1 MTSEEYQL
9 ENQDKN
15 NTALD
20 YGKASDKESYE
31 DNSMFSDEDYQLF
44 VIIQEVTCNMND
56 KAGIP
61 DSWILIDSQS
71 TVDLFMNKNLL
82 KNIRDTKN
90 NVSEKGG
97 RSTRVRHSMVL

>member
-1 MTSEEYQL
+1 
-9 ENQDKN
+9 
-15 NTALD
+15 
-20 YGKASDKESYE
+20 
-31 DNSMFSDEDYQLF
+31 
-44 VIIQEVTCNMND
+44 MND